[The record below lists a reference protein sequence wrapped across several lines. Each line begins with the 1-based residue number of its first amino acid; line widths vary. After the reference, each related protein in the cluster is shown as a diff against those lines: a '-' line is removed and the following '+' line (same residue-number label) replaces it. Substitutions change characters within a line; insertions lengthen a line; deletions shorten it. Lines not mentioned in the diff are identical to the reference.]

1 MAIERVFEF
10 FDYQLKHYP
19 QENSFGSRQ
28 DGAWKFYSTPQIIE
42 LARQLAQGLL
52 DSGYE
57 PGDNIAIISYK
68 NQPEWII
75 IDLAIQYAGMVSVPL
90 YPTISPGEYEYILNE
105 SACKA
110 VFIGKGDLQQKIGNV
125 RANLPELKQIIG
137 IDEGVGEIY
146 WRTLLRND
154 RTGEVDQS
162 IARIKPS
169 DLVTIIYT
177 SGTTGKPKGVMLS
190 HLNLASCI
198 REVKDILP
206 VTCGQRAL
214 SFLPV
219 CHIFE
224 RAATYA
230 FVFVGLNVY
239 QTGTDNL
246 GGDEGDLKSVSP
258 HFFTCVPRLLEK
270 VYEKIYNKGSDL
282 SGIKKKLF
290 FWALNLTE
298 EYEFDYKPAGL
309 KKIQW
314 AIADKLIFSKWRAA
328 LGGQVKGV
336 VTGSAPC
343 PTRIIRVF
351 SAAGIPVREAYG
363 LTEASPGISISLF
376 EPHKALIGTVGPLMA
391 NVEVQL
397 DNSEGIYKEGEGEIL
412 ASGPN
417 IMIGYYKQPQWTA
430 ESLKVIDGKT
440 WLCTGDIGT
449 FVTGKDGIRF
459 LKITDRKK
467 ELFKTSGG
475 KYVAPSPIENKIKED
490 FLIDN
495 IMLVGDRMK
504 FVTAIMVPA
513 EESLKNWFED
523 QKIPWT
529 GLKEAVKLPE
539 VIALYQQLVDQY
551 NPLFGHIE
559 QIKKFILVPEVWV
572 PIKPDGREGEL
583 TPTLKLKRRLLLEK
597 YKDAIDK
604 MYMEIS

>member
-1 MAIERVFEF
+1 MTIERVFEF

-19 QENSFGSRQ
+19 QEKSFGSRQ
-28 DGAWKFYSTPQIIE
+28 DGEWKFYSTPQIIE

-57 PGDNIAIISYK
+57 TGDNLAIISYK

-90 YPTISPGEYEYILNE
+90 YPTISPGEYEYILTE

-110 VFIGKGDLQQKIGNV
+110 VFIGKGDLEQKIGNV
-125 RANLPELKQIIG
+125 RANLPDLKHIIG
-137 IDEGVGEIY
+137 IDEGVGEFH
-146 WRTLLRND
+146 WKTLLRND

-190 HLNLASCI
+190 HFNLASCI

-206 VTCGQRAL
+206 VTCGQRVL

-246 GGDEGDLKSVSP
+246 GGDGGDLKSVSP

-270 VYEKIYNKGSDL
+270 VYEKIYSKGSDL
-282 SGIKKKLF
+282 TGIKKKLF
-290 FWALNLTE
+290 FWALGLTE

-328 LGGQVKGV
+328 LGGQVRGI

-397 DNSEGIYKEGEGEIL
+397 DNREGIYKEGEGEIL
-412 ASGPN
+412 AAGPN
-417 IMIGYYKQPQWTA
+417 IMMGYYKQPQWTA

-490 FLIDN
+490 FLVDN
-495 IMLVGDRMK
+495 IMLVGDKMK
-504 FVTAIMVPA
+504 FVTALLVPS
-513 EESLKNWFED
+513 EESLKNWFEEH
-523 QKIPWT
+523 KIPWT
-529 GLKEAVKLPE
+529 GLKEAVKRPE
-539 VIALYQQLVDQY
+539 VIALYQKIVDHY

-559 QIKKFILVPEVWV
+559 QIKKFTLVPEVWV

-597 YKDAIDK
+597 YKDAIER
-604 MYMEIS
+604 MYVEG

>member
-1 MAIERVFEF
+1 MTIERVFEF

-19 QENSFGSRQ
+19 QEKSFGSRQ
-28 DGAWKFYSTPQIIE
+28 NGEWKFYSTAQIIE

-57 PGDNIAIISYK
+57 PGDNMAIISYK
-68 NQPEWII
+68 NQPEWIV

-90 YPTISPGEYEYILNE
+90 YPTISPGEYEYILTE

-110 VFIGKGDLQQKIGNV
+110 VFIGKGDLDQKIGNV
-125 RANLPELKQIIG
+125 RANLPALKQIIG
-137 IDEGVGEIY
+137 IDEGVGEIH
-146 WRTLLRND
+146 WKDLLRSD

-190 HLNLASCI
+190 HFNLASCI

-206 VTCGQRAL
+206 VSCGEKVL
-214 SFLPV
+214 SFLPI

-230 FVFVGLNVY
+230 FVYVGLNVY

-246 GGDEGDLKSVSP
+246 GGDQGDLKSVSP

-282 SGIKKKLF
+282 TGIKKKLF
-290 FWALNLTE
+290 FWAISLTE
-298 EYEFDYKPAGL
+298 EYEFDFKPTGL
-309 KKIQW
+309 KAIQW

-376 EPHKALIGTVGPLMA
+376 EPHKALIGTVGPLMS
-391 NVEVQL
+391 NVEVRL
-397 DNSEGIYKEGEGEIL
+397 DNSEAIYKEGEGEIL

-417 IMIGYYKQPQWTA
+417 IMIGYYKHPEWTA

-440 WLCTGDIGT
+440 WLCTGDVGT

-475 KYVAPSPIENKIKED
+475 KYVAPSPIENKLKED
-490 FLIDN
+490 FLLDN

-504 FVTAIMVPA
+504 FVTALIVPA
-513 EESLKNWFED
+513 EESLKNWFEEE
-523 QKIPWT
+523 KIPWT

-539 VIALYQQLVDQY
+539 VIKLYQQIVDQY

-559 QIKKFILVPEVWV
+559 QIKKFTLVPEVWV
-572 PIKPDGREGEL
+572 PIKSDGREGEL

-597 YKDAIDK
+597 YKDAIER
-604 MYMEIS
+604 MYVEG